1 MSQDSRL
8 GAAVTRIAR
17 NLPGKI
23 GIYLR
28 RLDQDT
34 GVEVRA
40 DDVFPLASVFK
51 LGVLVELFRR
61 VDAGDIHLTDRWT
74 VREGLQSLESGV
86 LMYLDAGLRPTV
98 RDLAELMMIVSDNT
112 ATDMIFKRL
121 GVRRVNPALRAL
133 GLRSTDIYFPNR
145 EWFLLCLGFDPHFRG
160 LEPEALAW
168 RWEAMEPARRYD
180 EVDWL
185 IRHGQRVSLKAMRR
199 RAQAILRAG
208 TEETRAWRHLEQSTD
223 NRGSPQDIGQLLEA
237 IVRGH
242 AASRRSCRTI
252 VSILRDQQYHRLAEG
267 LPRWADI
274 ASKTG
279 SIAGVVNDAGIVFP
293 PGKPPFLAVCLTED
307 LTPRQERQAPQVIA
321 RVARAAWQAWA

>member
-1 MSQDSRL
+1 V
-8 GAAVTRIAR
+8 ARIAGD
-17 NLPGKI
+17 LPGKL

-34 GVEVRA
+34 GIEVRA

-51 LGVLVELFRR
+51 LGILAELFRH
-61 VDAGDIHLTDRWT
+61 VDTGDIHLTDRWT
-74 VREGLQSLESGV
+74 VREELQSLESGV

-98 RDLAELMMIVSDNT
+98 RDLAELMIIVSDNT

-160 LEPEALAW
+160 LEPEALAR

-185 IRHGQRVSLKAMRR
+185 IRHGQRVSLRAMRR
-199 RAQAILRAG
+199 RARAILRAG
-208 TEETRAWRHLEQSTD
+208 TEETRAWRRLEQSTD
-223 NRGSPQDIGQLLEA
+223 NRGSPRDVGQLLEA
-237 IVRGH
+237 IVRGR
-242 AASRRSCRTI
+242 AASRRSCRAM
-252 VSILRDQQYHRLAEG
+252 VSILRDQQYRHLAEG

-307 LTPRQERQAPQVIA
+307 LAPRQERQAPQVIA
-321 RVARAAWQAWA
+321 RVARAAWRAWA